1 VLIEAQD
8 GKVDIKEQQ
17 FKKALAPEQG
27 FDLSQVNSHY
37 QSRRNL
43 RREKMV
49 LRYGELILL

>member
-1 VLIEAQD
+1 VFIEAQD
-8 GKVDIKEQQ
+8 GKVGIKEQQ
-17 FKKALAPEQG
+17 FKQALAPEQG